1 MSKWVVAVRDVDE
14 SGELYGS
21 PRGGQPA
28 EERAAAFGS
37 FVTPPLTR
45 KKADREALFIAIRAW
60 HHYEDRS
67 DGELIGVAAMLAASA
82 NITPGN
88 DPTAFY
94 NLPTSVQRQGKEKR
108 QFYWLLD
115 ALKTH
120 TGVEIE
126 VLPVGAKNALR

>member
-21 PRGGQPA
+21 PGGGQPD
-28 EERAAAFGS
+28 EERARAFGS

-45 KKADREALFIAIRAW
+45 KKAEREALFIAIRAW
-60 HHYEDRS
+60 NHYQDSS
-67 DGELIGVAAMLAASA
+67 DGDLIGVAAMLAASA

-94 NLPTSVQRQGKEKR
+94 NLPTVVQRQSKESR

-115 ALKTH
+115 SLKTH
-120 TGVEIE
+120 TGVEIDL
-126 VLPVGAKNALR
+126 LPVGQKNAIR